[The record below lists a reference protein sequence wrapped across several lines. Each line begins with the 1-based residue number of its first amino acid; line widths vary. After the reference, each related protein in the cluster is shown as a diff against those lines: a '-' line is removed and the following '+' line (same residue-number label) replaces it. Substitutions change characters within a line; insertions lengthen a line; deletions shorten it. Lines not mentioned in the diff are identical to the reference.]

1 MFTRAEIRQSTTLVL
16 ERDDDDDE
24 VQMSKVE
31 VNEEEEEKVPKSF
44 SRRVTGF
51 SHKPLREP
59 SFQYYWMQRT
69 ITCMAVKRFIDG
81 RCADFQWALGLN
93 RLSLRMIGVWPEAN
107 HDQRHEVSWLRSM
120 RVPFMM
126 LWLVLAIVLP
136 QTYALAQVYRHLD
149 LVVDNLITNSAA
161 LTSVI
166 KLFLLWKNRYGE
178 PRDSYNKC
186 AVIFLGQPMST
197 RVILT
202 VLEPAIRAT
211 EDDWSS
217 VNGNR
222 ETTTRHQLELES
234 MTRQANRARIFT
246 VSGYVIMFGC
256 FAGFVF
262 TPLFGI
268 GIRVVNNITDPLD
281 GRFFPLQTYYPYDIA
296 SFPLYELTY
305 ASQLLAGSFVGIAFS
320 VPDNF
325 FGALVFHA
333 CAQCEILNARLREI
347 EQIGD
352 YCSMDLVERE
362 GERFH
367 RHLRDFV
374 RRHVQIIRGQD
385 RSRQGLADHLHGS
398 DGADRIRR
406 ARARRAPQGAGQFHP
421 DHRQHLHQRA
431 EFGRPRSVGDFAKQ
445 SRSARQNFE
454 GGQVR
459 LAARQTGPRARHHA
473 QAGAQRPPLH
483 HDQLR
488 DAVLERRVG
497 RRGHARLRPVLSPDQ
512 QRHGSAPEP
521 PVPRAEPVPGQ
532 GLRDAV
538 LSAYVDGAHA
548 RLAGRLLLLL
558 HVQQLFRRRRFSRE
572 RPVRDSRFECQRD
585 RARTGLFSTASP
597 GLRQRSRATH

>member
-1 MFTRAEIRQSTTLVL
+1 M
-16 ERDDDDDE
+16 
-24 VQMSKVE
+24 
-31 VNEEEEEKVPKSF
+31 
-44 SRRVTGF
+44 
-51 SHKPLREP
+51 
-59 SFQYYWMQRT
+59 
-69 ITCMAVKRFIDG
+69 
-81 RCADFQWALGLN
+81 ADFQWALGLN

-107 HDQRHEVSWLRSM
+107 RDQRHEVSRLRSM

-166 KLFLLWKNRYGE
+166 KLFLLWKNRY
-178 PRDSYNKC
+178 
-186 AVIFLGQPMST
+186 
-197 RVILT
+197 

-217 VNGNR
+217 VNGNN
-222 ETTTRHQLELES
+222 ETTARNRFELES

-305 ASQLLAGSFVGIAFS
+305 ASQLLAASFVGIAFS

-333 CAQCEILNARLREI
+333 CAQCEILNALLREV
-347 EQIGD
+347 EQIAD
-352 YCSMDLVERE
+352 YCTLDLVEKE

-374 RRHVQIIRGQD
+374 RRHVQIIGFVDSIEQSFNVLVLVQVLCLSVVACFLAFGVIQSI
-385 RSRQGLADHLHGS
+385 RSDDVNGLAIVQVVTLVATLLNLMIHTFVYCVACELLAQHS
-398 DGADRIRR
+398 MSF
-406 ARARRAPQGAGQFHP
+406 FHT
-421 DHRQHLHQRA
+421 
-431 EFGRPRSVGDFAKQ
+431 VY
-445 SRSARQNFE
+445 NFNW
-454 GGQVR
+454 
-459 LAARQTGPRARHHA
+459 
-473 QAGAQRPPLH
+473 
-483 HDQLR
+483 
-488 DAVLERRVG
+488 
-497 RRGHARLRPVLSPDQ
+497 
-512 QRHGSAPEP
+512 
-521 PVPRAEPVPGQ
+521 
-532 GLRDAV
+532 
-538 LSAYVDGAHA
+538 
-548 RLAGRLLLLL
+548 
-558 HVQQLFRRRRFSRE
+558 
-572 RPVRDSRFECQRD
+572 
-585 RARTGLFSTASP
+585 
-597 GLRQRSRATH
+597 